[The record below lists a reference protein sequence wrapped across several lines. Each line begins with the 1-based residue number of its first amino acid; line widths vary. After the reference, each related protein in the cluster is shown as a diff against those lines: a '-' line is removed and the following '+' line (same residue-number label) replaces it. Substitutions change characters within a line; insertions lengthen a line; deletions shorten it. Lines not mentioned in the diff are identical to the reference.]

1 MSISNEPTYIEKRV
15 HMPQHR
21 TRHSA
26 EFKAKVALAALSE
39 SKTLAELASE
49 YKVHPTQITRWK
61 QELIENATDLFGKGK
76 KKEVN
81 HEVEVAELHRVIGK
95 LKAENDFLSNIPGL
109 NLAGRKNNR

>member
-1 MSISNEPTYIEKRV
+1 
-15 HMPQHR
+15 MPQHR

-39 SKTLAELASE
+39 SKTLTELASE
-49 YKVHPTQITRWK
+49 DKLHATQITRWK

-81 HEVEVAELHRVIGK
+81 HEAEVAELHRQIGK
-95 LKAENDFLSNIPGL
+95 LKVENDFLSNLPGL
-109 NLAGRKNNR
+109 NLTGRRNKR

>member
-1 MSISNEPTYIEKRV
+1 
-15 HMPQHR
+15 MPQHR
-21 TRHSA
+21 TRYSA

-49 YKVHPTQITRWK
+49 YKVHPTQISNWK
-61 QELIENATDLFGKGK
+61 QELLANAPDLFGKVK

-81 HEVEVAELHRVIGK
+81 HEAEVAELHRVIGK

-109 NLAGRKNNR
+109 NLAGRKSNR